1 VYDGTSAITPGNV
14 TINASALA
22 GSSTG
27 PNDGKFIGSENV
39 TLEVDT
45 AGAFTS
51 KDVVAGN
58 QNTTTTVKLA
68 TGNAVND
75 NYSLRS
81 QPVLTGAITAKDVTI
96 ATGSVQTKIYDGT
109 TLASVTA
116 GNLTGLVS
124 GEQLGATTA
133 LGFFDTKDVLT
144 ATTVATVYTL
154 ADGAN
159 GELASNYNLLNP
171 TENIGATIIAK
182 DVTLAP
188 GIAPSKVYDGNT
200 SASVTLGVL
209 TGEVTGETL
218 GTTTVV
224 GTFNSKDVLAAN
236 TVTAN
241 YTLNDGLNGELA
253 SNYNLLNPTEAIS
266 SSITAKAL
274 TMTGSTAPTKVY
286 DGNTTAGVIVGTLT
300 GEVSGETLG
309 LTTAIGTFN
318 SKDVLA
324 ANTVTAIY
332 TLVDGA
338 SGELASN
345 YSLANDSLAST
356 ITAKALTMTG
366 SAATSKVYDGNRTAS
381 VTLGSLSGEVSGE
394 TLGTPTVV
402 GTFNSK
408 DVLAANTV
416 TAIYTLVD
424 GASGELASN
433 YSLANDSLA
442 STITAKALTMTG
454 STAGTKVYDGNT
466 TASVTVGSLS
476 GEVSGETLGQTTVV
490 GTFNSKDVLA
500 ANTVTAVY
508 TLVDGANG
516 ELASNYSLVNDSL
529 ASRITARALTMTGS
543 TALAKVYDG
552 NTTAGV

>member
-1 VYDGTSAITPGNV
+1 M
-14 TINASALA
+14 
-22 GSSTG
+22 
-27 PNDGKFIGSENV
+27 
-39 TLEVDT
+39 
-45 AGAFTS
+45 
-51 KDVVAGN
+51 
-58 QNTTTTVKLA
+58 
-68 TGNAVND
+68 
-75 NYSLRS
+75 
-81 QPVLTGAITAKDVTI
+81 LTGAITAKDVTI

-200 SASVTLGVL
+200 TASVTLGVL

-253 SNYNLLNPTEAIS
+253 SNYNLLNPTETIS
-266 SSITAKAL
+266 SSITAKPLTMTGSTAVGKVYDGNTTASVNLGSLSGEVSGETLGAPTVVGTFDSKDVIAASTVTAVYTLVDGANGELASNYSLADDYLAATITAKAL

-286 DGNTTAGVIVGTLT
+286 DGNTTAGVTVGTLT

-332 TLVDGA
+332 TLADGA
-338 SGELASN
+338 N
-345 YSLANDSLAST
+345 
-356 ITAKALTMTG
+356 
-366 SAATSKVYDGNRTAS
+366 
-381 VTLGSLSGEVSGE
+381 
-394 TLGTPTVV
+394 
-402 GTFNSK
+402 
-408 DVLAANTV
+408 
-416 TAIYTLVD
+416 
-424 GASGELASN
+424 GELASN

-476 GEVSGETLGQTTVV
+476 GEVSGETLGTPTVV

-529 ASRITARALTMTGS
+529 ASTITAKDVT
-543 TALAKVYDG
+543 
-552 NTTAGV
+552 